1 LRGGVPIR
9 RVSAQEANRAVDG
22 LLARGA
28 ARSNR
33 RKELREGALR
43 CVLPAYLPAATAAS
57 SFERAARELRLRGCC
72 HDTERSDRRSSERHR
87 ESQLSPKS

>member
-1 LRGGVPIR
+1 
-9 RVSAQEANRAVDG
+9 VDG

-57 SFERAARELRLRGCC
+57 SFER
-72 HDTERSDRRSSERHR
+72 
-87 ESQLSPKS
+87 LSCT